1 MQKMYTLL
9 AFIGLPLMAF
19 SQSPFTITADNFP
32 VFDFQFFE
40 RTLNPANVNL
50 TPDANA
56 NWDFSALHSTDTVYN
71 PYFQETDPFY
81 TDAGI
86 DVYLLDFKNLN
97 ANLGYEIYYEYDF
110 DETGVY
116 EKGIYLD
123 PQAYSLSAF
132 TGNPLDSL
140 KFPFQKAVYSSARK
154 MLQFP
159 ATYQSAWQSSGR
171 RVVNF
176 SLSVQAAGLN
186 NTPCQHV
193 YTLFRSDTIVGWGKM
208 RVYSGGSP
216 SVPYDVLIE
225 RVSQFA
231 VDSFF
236 VNGAPA
242 PAFLTAAF
250 GIAQGQQSSV
260 SKRYVV
266 YREGFST
273 PLSIFNYGT
282 NNYTTPTV
290 VAFDIENLT
299 PTTGVETPLGATFS
313 TLMFPNPSSS
323 GELTLQLLGEV
334 PAVST
339 YVIHDQQGR
348 TVQNGAADLAG
359 GELHFQM
366 NNQLPNGNYV
376 LQVLSDKKQTL
387 ITEKFVL
394 AR

>member
-9 AFIGLPLMAF
+9 AFIGLPLLAF
-19 SQSPFTITADNFP
+19 SQSPFTITEDNFP
-32 VFDFQFFE
+32 LYDFQFLE
-40 RTLNPANVNL
+40 RTINPSGVNL
-50 TPDANA
+50 TPGANA
-56 NWDFSALHSTDTVYN
+56 NWDFSTVHSTDTVFN
-71 PYFQETDPFY
+71 PYYPETDPFY

-86 DVYLLDFKNLN
+86 DVYLQDFKSLN

-116 EKGIYLD
+116 EKGTYVD

-132 TGNPLDSL
+132 TGNPADSL

-154 MLQFP
+154 MFQFP
-159 ATYQSAWQSSGR
+159 ATYQSAWQSGGR

-193 YTLFRSDTIVGWGKM
+193 YTLFRSDTIIGWGKM

-216 SVPYDVLIE
+216 SIPYDVLIE
-225 RVSQFA
+225 RVSQYA

-236 VNGAPA
+236 VNGALA

-250 GIAQGQQSSV
+250 GITQGQQSSV
-260 SKRYVV
+260 NKRYVA

-273 PLSIFNYGT
+273 PLAIFNYGA

-290 VAFDIENLT
+290 VGFDIENLT
-299 PTTGVETPLGATFS
+299 PTTGVETPGGHTFS
-313 TLMFPNPSSS
+313 TLMFPNPSST
-323 GELTLQLLGEV
+323 GALTLQILGDV
-334 PAVST
+334 PSVST

-348 TVQNGAADLAG
+348 TVQSGTADLTAG
-359 GELHFQM
+359 LLHIQM

-387 ITEKFVL
+387 ISEKFVL